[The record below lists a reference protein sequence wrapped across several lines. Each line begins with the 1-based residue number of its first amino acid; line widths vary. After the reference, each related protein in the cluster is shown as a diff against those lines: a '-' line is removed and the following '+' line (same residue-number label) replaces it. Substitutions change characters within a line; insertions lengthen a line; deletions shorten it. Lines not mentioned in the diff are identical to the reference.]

1 MIKITDYM
9 TRPVITTKVTDT
21 IRAAVTRMDHY
32 NIGSLV
38 VMSGKK
44 IAGIVTERDV
54 IRKAIARKIDI
65 DKVTVS
71 RIMTSSV
78 HTIRPTGSLIEVA
91 SIMKSHSMR
100 RIVVIDT
107 SGKPLGVITSK
118 DLIDI
123 LCT

>member
-9 TRPVITTKVTDT
+9 TRPVITTKANDT
-21 IRAAVTRMDHY
+21 IRVAVTKMDRY

-38 VMSGKK
+38 VMNGKK
-44 IAGIVTERDV
+44 VVGIVTERD
-54 IRKAIARKIDI
+54 ILRKAVARKIDI
-65 DKVTVS
+65 ETTLVS
-71 RIMTSSV
+71 RIMTSTV
-78 HTIRPTGSLIEVA
+78 QTISPTGSLIEVA

-100 RIVVIDT
+100 RIVVIGKN
-107 SGKPLGVITSK
+107 GKPAGVVTSK

>member
-21 IRAAVTRMDHY
+21 IRAAVLKMDHY

-38 VMSGKK
+38 VMNGKK
-44 IAGIVTERDV
+44 VAGIVTERDI
-54 IRKAIARKIDI
+54 IRKAIARKVDL
-65 DKVTVS
+65 DKVLVS
-71 RIMTSSV
+71 KIMTSTV
-78 HTIRPTGSLIEVA
+78 QTIRQNGSLIEVA

-100 RIVVIDT
+100 RIVVIDQT
-107 SGKPLGVITSK
+107 GKPLGVVTSK

>member
-21 IRAAVTRMDHY
+21 IRAAVMKMDNY

-38 VMSGKK
+38 VMNDKK
-44 IAGIVTERDV
+44 VAGIVTERD
-54 IRKAIARKIDI
+54 ILRKAIARKMDI
-65 DKVTVS
+65 EKVTVN
-71 RIMTSSV
+71 RIMTSTV
-78 HTIRPTGSLIEVA
+78 QTIRATGSLIEVA

-100 RIVVIDT
+100 RIVVIDKN
-107 SGKPLGVITSK
+107 GKPVGVVTSK

>member
-9 TRPVITTKVTDT
+9 TRPVITAKPTDT
-21 IRAAVTRMDHY
+21 IRAVVAKMDHY

-38 VMSGKK
+38 VMSAKK
-44 IAGIVTERDV
+44 IVGIVTERDV
-54 IRKAIARKIDI
+54 IRKAIARKMDLE
-65 DKVTVS
+65 KVTVA
-71 RIMTSSV
+71 RIMTTNV
-78 HTIRPTGSLIEVA
+78 QTVRVTGSLIEVA

-100 RIVVIDT
+100 RIVVIDK
-107 SGKPLGVITSK
+107 SGKPVGVVTSK